1 MAKEKEGL
9 IKPTAPLMEKEQ
21 HGLLKPTTIYDATVV
36 DVEEQSSKEERPSS
50 PHADLDTSYC
60 QRLCDVMVGTWY
72 FGFVAFGD
80 TSSQVAIL
88 QEEIVYKRR
97 WVDADTFMELYGL
110 SAALPGPSA
119 THLIIAAAMTRAG
132 AFGGFVALVIW
143 VAPSCV
149 LMIVC
154 GLFARA
160 VTDGDL
166 NEVIPFAAL
175 LLQGIGPASAALVF
189 KAAGRFSFGLDR
201 FGFGIA
207 ATACAGSILLNGD
220 YHLSAS
226 GDADFA
232 FPLMIALG
240 GLLTLLD
247 FTLGHFL
254 HKGTLGTYVD
264 SSPADVSLRQRIGL
278 PVWAGGIV
286 LQFYVIVL
294 LAAVLGAQALGV
306 TSPLRPPLLLFE
318 SFFRMGSL
326 IFGGG
331 EDVLAMLE
339 SEMVPA
345 FINQTQFFDGLG
357 IAQALPGPLFCFA
370 AYIGA
375 FSDGVTGGLVA
386 AVGIFAPAYFF
397 MITGMAFWSKLHT
410 LFWFKAILKG
420 VSAVSVGF
428 MAYAAIYL
436 FEASVEKA
444 ADAIVFVLAG
454 CLSGY
459 YDISAPLVVLAAVIV
474 GAILNADAVSL
485 AQMPYNTS

>member
-1 MAKEKEGL
+1 MEKETDGL
-9 IKPTAPLMEKEQ
+9 IKPSAPLI
-21 HGLLKPTTIYDATVV
+21 KPTTIYDATVV
-36 DVEEQSSKEERPSS
+36 DVEEQSSNEKRPSDKPEETES
-50 PHADLDTSYC
+50 QKSDVDTSYC
-60 QRLCDVMVGTWY
+60 QRLCDVMAGTWY

-80 TSSQVAIL
+80 TFSQVAIL
-88 QEEIVYKRR
+88 QEEIVYKRQ
-97 WVDADTFMELYGL
+97 WMDADTFMELYGL

-119 THLIIAAAMTRAG
+119 THLVIAAAMTRAG
-132 AFGGFVALVIW
+132 MFGGLVALIIW

-149 LMIVC
+149 LMTIC

-160 VTDGDL
+160 VNDGDL
-166 NEVIPFAAL
+166 NEIIPFADL
-175 LLQGIGPASAALVF
+175 LLQGIAPATAALVF
-189 KAAGRFSFGLDR
+189 KAAGKFSITLDR

-207 ATACAGSILLNGD
+207 TMACACAILLNGD
-220 YHLSAS
+220 YNISAS

-232 FPLMIALG
+232 FPTMIALG
-240 GLLTLLD
+240 GILALLD
-247 FTLGHFL
+247 FAVCPYLSG
-254 HKGTLGTYVD
+254 GTLGTYVD
-264 SSPADVSLRQRIGL
+264 SSPSDVSLRYRIGL

-306 TSPLRPPLLLFE
+306 ESPFRPPLLLFE

-331 EDVLAMLE
+331 EDVLPMIE

-345 FINQTQFFDGLG
+345 FINQKQFFDGLG

-375 FSDGVTGGLVA
+375 LSDGVMGGLA
-386 AVGIFAPAYFF
+386 AVIGIFAPAYFF

-428 MAYAAIYL
+428 MAYAALYL

-459 YDISAPLVVLAAVIV
+459 YNIPAPLVVLMSVIV
-474 GAILNADAVSL
+474 GAILNADAISL
-485 AQMPYNTS
+485 AQMPYRA

>member
-1 MAKEKEGL
+1 
-9 IKPTAPLMEKEQ
+9 
-21 HGLLKPTTIYDATVV
+21 
-36 DVEEQSSKEERPSS
+36 
-50 PHADLDTSYC
+50 
-60 QRLCDVMVGTWY
+60 MVGTWY

-132 AFGGFVALVIW
+132 PFGGLLALVIW

-160 VTDGDL
+160 VTDGNL
-166 NEVIPFAAL
+166 HEIIPFAAL
-175 LLQGIGPASAALVF
+175 LLQGIGPATAALVF
-189 KAAGRFSFGLDR
+189 RAAGRFSFGLDR

-207 ATACAGSILLNGD
+207 ATACAGALLLNGD
-220 YHLSAS
+220 DRLSAS
-226 GDADFA
+226 GDADCA

-264 SSPADVSLRQRIGL
+264 ASPADVSLRQL
-278 PVWAGGIV
+278 
-286 LQFYVIVL
+286 IVL
-294 LAAVLGAQALGV
+294 LAAVLGAQALGAE
-306 TSPLRPPLLLFE
+306 SPLRPPLRLFE

-339 SEMVPA
+339 SELVPA
-345 FINQTQFFDGLG
+345 FINQEQFFDGLG

-397 MITGMAFWSKLHT
+397 MITGMAFWSKLPT

-474 GAILNADAVSL
+474 GAIR
-485 AQMPYNTS
+485 